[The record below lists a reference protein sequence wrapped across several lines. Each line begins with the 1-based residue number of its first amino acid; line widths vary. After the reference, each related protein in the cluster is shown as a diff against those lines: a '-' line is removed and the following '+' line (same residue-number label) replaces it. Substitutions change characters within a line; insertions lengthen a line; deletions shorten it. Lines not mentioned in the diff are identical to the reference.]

1 MDKILFD
8 YTKEAI
14 RQITHHKQQTEYW
27 SNILNKITDKTDDER
42 NYLSSGNNLN
52 DLKYLYFSD
61 NDIAKDKI
69 KRAGF
74 WLRSTEAK
82 KIIDTLKNDYGI
94 EAIFPRESNRQ
105 EPLMFAGLY
114 IHYAKWVGANDELTA
129 KLQVF
134 NALREHCIKLEFSNL
149 RLGDISTILGVYQ

>member
-1 MDKILFD
+1 MDNILLD
-8 YTKEAI
+8 YTKEAT

-27 SNILNKITDKTDDER
+27 ENILNKITNKTDKESDCIS
-42 NYLSSGNNLN
+42 NANCLN

-61 NDIAKDKI
+61 EIIAQDRI

-74 WLRSTEAK
+74 WLRSKEAIH
-82 KIIDTLKNDYGI
+82 IIDTLKNDYGI

-114 IHYAKWVGANDELTA
+114 IHYAKWVGANEELTA

-134 NALREHCIKLEFSNL
+134 NALRQHCINLEFSTL
-149 RLGDISTILGVYQ
+149 RLGEVSTILGVYQ